1 MSQNQPKGS
10 LRGFSVLRHPNRLL
24 LEGMNNRNVTITQ
37 RFHSAPHLRKRAD
50 RIFTEPLAR
59 MLPRDFAF
67 WAKSLRGA
75 PPHFNDKF
83 LLDQPL

>member
-10 LRGFSVLRHPNRLL
+10 LRGFSVLRHPNHLL
-24 LEGMNNRNVTITQ
+24 LAGMNNRNVIITQ
-37 RFHSAPHLRKRAD
+37 RFHSAPDLGKRAD

-67 WAKSLRGA
+67 WAKSLRGTH
-75 PPHFNDKF
+75 PHFNDKF
-83 LLDQPL
+83 LLDSPL